1 MYQNDIWSINMASD
15 NKMNLVILG
24 LLDHEDLTGYD
35 IKKRIDGSL
44 RYFWKGSFGSIYPA
58 LSSLEESGLIK
69 KVKGKSSSTGREKIV
84 YKITAAGRKN
94 LLAWLSESKSSNTL
108 KYETLLKL
116 YFGGVADNGVSIA
129 TITEFEKEVEADLAV
144 LNTYK
149 KNLNK
154 VLDERDH
161 VFFYLTVTFGIETYE
176 AYLRWCTDA
185 KKILSGKKIVR
196 NKR

>member
-1 MYQNDIWSINMASD
+1 MSSD

-58 LSSLEESGLIK
+58 LSSLEENGLIK
-69 KVKGKSSSTGREKIV
+69 KVKGKSSSAGREKIV

-94 LLAWLSESKSSNTL
+94 LLAWLSESKSSNSL

-116 YFGGVADNGVSIA
+116 YFGGVADNEVSIA

-176 AYLRWCTDA
+176 AYLRWCADA

-196 NKR
+196 SKR

>member
-1 MYQNDIWSINMASD
+1 MASD

-84 YKITAAGRKN
+84 YKITATGRKN
-94 LLAWLSESKSSNTL
+94 LLAWLSESKSSNSL

-116 YFGGVADNGVSIA
+116 YFGGVADNEVSIA

-185 KKILSGKKIVR
+185 RKILSGKKIVR
-196 NKR
+196 SKR

>member
-1 MYQNDIWSINMASD
+1 MASD

-58 LSSLEESGLIK
+58 LSSLEENGLIK

-94 LLAWLSESKSSNTL
+94 LLAWLSESKSSNSL

-116 YFGGVADNGVSIA
+116 YFGGVADNEVSIA

-176 AYLRWCTDA
+176 AYLRWCEDA

-196 NKR
+196 SKR

>member
-1 MYQNDIWSINMASD
+1 MASD

-58 LSSLEESGLIK
+58 LSSL
-69 KVKGKSSSTGREKIV
+69 
-84 YKITAAGRKN
+84 ITAAGRKN
-94 LLAWLSESKSSNTL
+94 LLAWLSESKSSNSL

-116 YFGGVADNGVSIA
+116 YFGGVADNEVSIA

-176 AYLRWCTDA
+176 AYLRWCEDA

-196 NKR
+196 SKR

>member
-1 MYQNDIWSINMASD
+1 MKNQKRHLD
-15 NKMNLVILG
+15 NHLMLERLCKIHAKIKSGCYPNCQQLA
-24 LLDHEDLTGYD
+24 YD
-35 IKKRIDGSL
+35 N
-44 RYFWKGSFGSIYPA
+44 
-58 LSSLEESGLIK
+58 E
-69 KVKGKSSSTGREKIV
+69 
-84 YKITAAGRKN
+84 
-94 LLAWLSESKSSNTL
+94 
-108 KYETLLKL
+108 
-116 YFGGVADNGVSIA
+116 VSIA

-196 NKR
+196 SKR